1 MPVYDAFLLVSFGGP
16 EGMADVMPF
25 LENVLRG
32 KNVPPERMRVVASHY
47 EHFGGVSPING
58 QSRALLDALRT
69 EFHGHG
75 IQLPLYWG
83 NRNWAPMLADTV
95 RQMADDGVTRAVAFV
110 PSAFSSYSGCG
121 QYLEDIARARAAVG
135 ERAPRVD
142 KVRVFYNHP
151 GFIEAMTDRVR
162 AAFDEVPAERR
173 AAAHL
178 AFTAHSIP
186 LAMAGGCGY
195 VAQLE
200 EACGLVARG
209 AGRSA
214 FRLVYQ
220 SRSGPPHQPWLEPDV
235 LDHLTSLST
244 AGATD
249 VVLSPIG
256 FVSDH
261 MEVKY
266 DLDYEARHRAEDLGL
281 NLVRAGTAGTHPRFV
296 SMIRELVEERLHDS
310 PERLALGSLGPAP
323 DACAEDCCPVGPG
336 RPAFP
341 RA

>member
-1 MPVYDAFLLVSFGGP
+1 MPPYDAFLLLSFGGP

-32 KNVPPERMRVVASHY
+32 KNVPPERMRAVASHY
-47 EHFGGVSPING
+47 ELFGGVSPING
-58 QSRALLDALRT
+58 QSRALLAAVRT
-69 EFHGHG
+69 EFGDHGLR
-75 IQLPLYWG
+75 LPLYWG
-83 NRNWAPMLADTV
+83 NRNWAPMLADTL
-95 RQMADDGVTRAVAFV
+95 RQMADDGVKRAIAFV

-121 QYLEDIARARAAVG
+121 QYLEDIAGARAAVG

-142 KVRVFYNHP
+142 KLRVFYNHP
-151 GFIEAMTDRVR
+151 GFIEAMIDRVR
-162 AAFDEVPAERR
+162 AAFEEVPAERR

-186 LAMAGGCGY
+186 LAMAGGSAY

-200 EACGLVARG
+200 EACRLGAEG
-209 AGRSA
+209 AGRSG

-235 LDHLTSLST
+235 LDHLQSIRA

-249 VVLSPIG
+249 LVLSPIG

-266 DLDYEARHRAEDLGL
+266 DLDHEARHRAEELGL
-281 NLVRAGTAGTHPRFV
+281 TLVRAGTAGTHPRFV
-296 SMIRELVEERLHDS
+296 AMIRDLVEERLRDS
-310 PERLALGSLGPAP
+310 PDRRTLGSSGPAP
-323 DACAEDCCPVGPG
+323 DVCRDDCCPVGGG
-336 RPAFP
+336 RPARP
-341 RA
+341 RG

>member
-1 MPVYDAFLLVSFGGP
+1 MPSYDAFLLVAFGGP
-16 EGMADVMPF
+16 EGMDDVMPF

-32 KNVPPERMRVVASHY
+32 KNVPPERMRAVAAHY

-58 QSRALLDALRT
+58 QSRALLEALRA
-69 EFHGHG
+69 EFEDHGLR
-75 IQLPLYWG
+75 LPLYWG
-83 NRNWAPMLADTV
+83 NRNWAPMLTDTL
-95 RQMADDGVTRAVAFV
+95 RQMMEDGVTRAIAFV

-162 AAFDEVPAERR
+162 AAFDEVPAERG

-186 LAMAGGCGY
+186 LLMAGGCAY

-200 EACGLVARG
+200 EACRLVARG
-209 AGRSA
+209 AGRSSW
-214 FRLVYQ
+214 RLVYQ

-235 LDHLTSLST
+235 LDHLQSLRA

-249 VVLSPIG
+249 VVLAPIG
-256 FVSDH
+256 FASDH

-266 DLDYEARHRAEDLGL
+266 DLDYEARHRAGELGL

-296 SMIRELVEERLHDS
+296 SMIRDLVEERLRDS
-310 PERLALGSLGPAP
+310 PERRTLGSRGPAP
-323 DACAEDCCPVGPG
+323 DVCPEDCCPVGAG
-336 RPAFP
+336 RPALV